1 MMNMLLFFF
10 PKENAGN
17 NISNTNDNYTNFNKE
32 HINISEGKNQV
43 NRITLVNMFICALDY
58 LL

>member
-1 MMNMLLFFF
+1 MLLFFF
-10 PKENAGN
+10 PKENARN
-17 NISNTNDNYTNFNKE
+17 NISNTNNNYTNFNKE